1 MGSDE
6 QAIRHV
12 IAKWKRATL
21 ERDDAQLASLMA
33 EDVIF
38 LTPGNPP
45 MRGRDTFMRL
55 LAAMQPFRVESTSEI
70 EEIRVTGEWAY
81 CWTSLRVVM
90 TPTAGGSAV
99 RRSGNTLSIF
109 QKEEDGRWVL
119 ARDAN
124 MLTVERG

>member
-6 QAIRHV
+6 QAIRDV
-12 IAKWKRATL
+12 IANWKRATL

-33 EDVIF
+33 EDAVF

-55 LAAMQPFRVESTSEI
+55 LPALQRFRVDSSSDI

-81 CWTSLRVVM
+81 CWTSLRVVA
-90 TPTAGGSAV
+90 TPLDGGPAI

-109 QKEEDGRWVL
+109 QKEKDGRWVL

-124 MLTVERG
+124 MLTVEPE